1 MGGSSSHPPSEDK
14 QDWASAVPACHRLH
28 LILHVRPNHSPAFQ
42 AGLHRD
48 TATYASSAAGP
59 TARVWGQETSSFGG
73 PGGLS
78 PERFPSRFRLSCR
91 GSVHSFY
98 PGPYPSLCLSFLA
111 NRMARRAESSATRHP
126 SVPSNTDGLGWGS
139 QTQGKVSA
147 FSEWMG

>member
-28 LILHVRPNHSPAFQ
+28 LILHVRPNRSPAFQ

-111 NRMARRAESSATRHP
+111 NRMARRAESLSYPPPLSPQQHRW
-126 SVPSNTDGLGWGS
+126 SGLG
-139 QTQGKVSA
+139 QPNPGKGQC
-147 FSEWMG
+147 FQ